1 MFWLYRKL
9 ARTTEVVIF
18 QSRFA
23 QDHFQLLAH
32 GGNCPA
38 MGRMAW
44 DPCTWWWREDARSI
58 PSRKTGT
65 LTRGIPTFSSGQTS
79 VIGSKLKKSK
89 TRTFDETISQYLFPI
104 PFWGRQTA
112 WFMQILHDA
121 VTQRKQ
127 PNVNVRDAPWC
138 KTLSCLTFKIQGIP
152 NRSFWKSFWATGNHT
167 IRLSWS
173 LSNCK
178 LCIAANC
185 FLLCARQCATAY
197 GTITTRTCEG
207 MDVHT
212 HKYIYIH
219 IFVCTHTHTNA
230 AWTYT
235 CLHLYMHPF
244 IRV

>member
-58 PSRKTGT
+58 PGRKTGT

-121 VTQRKQ
+121 FTQRKQ

-152 NRSFWKSFWATGNHT
+152 NRSFWKSVWATTPFVYHEASRT
-167 IRLSWS
+167 V
-173 LSNCK
+173 NC
-178 LCIAANC
+178 A
-185 FLLCARQCATAY
+185 LLQTVFVVRPAMCNGLWNNNNENLWGY
-197 GTITTRTCEG
+197 GRT
-207 MDVHT
+207 HI
-212 HKYIYIH
+212 YIYIH
-219 IFVCTHTHTNA
+219 IFVCIHTHTNA

>member
-121 VTQRKQ
+121 FTQRKQ
-127 PNVNVRDAPWC
+127 PNVNVRDVPWC

-152 NRSFWKSFWATGNHT
+152 NRSFWKSVWATTPFVYHEASRT
-167 IRLSWS
+167 V
-173 LSNCK
+173 NCA
-178 LCIAANC
+178 LLQTV

-212 HKYIYIH
+212 YIYIH
-219 IFVCTHTHTNA
+219 IFVCIHTHTNA